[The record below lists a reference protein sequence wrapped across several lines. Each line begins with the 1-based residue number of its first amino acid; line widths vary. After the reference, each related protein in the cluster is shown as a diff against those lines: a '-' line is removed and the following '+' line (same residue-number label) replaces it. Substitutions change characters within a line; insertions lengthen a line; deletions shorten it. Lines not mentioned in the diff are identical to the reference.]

1 MVFLCGCTLKVT
13 YTAEDVTDDP
23 ERLLVNKNFIIGEKI
38 NKAVGDRLVY
48 RKDIIN
54 MAGHLVKDMP
64 GNNIYSGNKK
74 VLVNTFTPKSSF
86 GLKTYNGTI
95 RFSNDKK
102 YFSVYKHENLN
113 LIQTHFDVGKRR
125 WMLYL
130 PVDKYGVVQGESFYS
145 SKKLVYPKLALA
157 NEQSKLKSHRNFD
170 FDNDHK
176 YEFVSLGKTI
186 EPIDDREQVYYFEQ
200 EIIYTGK
207 TKNIINLVYREYY
220 THAIKPG
227 MSVELHYDLAESNII
242 NYKGYSI
249 EVIESTNHAI
259 EYRVLSD

>member
-1 MVFLCGCTLKVT
+1 M
-13 YTAEDVTDDP
+13 
-23 ERLLVNKNFIIGEKI
+23 VNKNFIIGEKI

-54 MAGHLVKDMP
+54 MAGNLVKDKP

-86 GLKTYNGTI
+86 GLKTYNGTV
-95 RFSNDKK
+95 RFSSDKK
-102 YFSVYKHENLN
+102 YFSVYKHENWD
-113 LIQTHFDVGKRR
+113 LIQTHFDVGERR

-130 PVDKYGVVQGESFYS
+130 PVNKSGVVRGESFYF
-145 SKKLVYPKLALA
+145 SKSPVYPKLALA
-157 NEQSKLKSHRNFD
+157 NEHQQLRSHIKFD

-249 EVIESTNHAI
+249 EVIESTSHAF